1 VHGVITFY
9 HHFRQHPVGRHVIEL
24 CQAEACQSMGCK
36 QVTEHAQRVLG
47 CGLHETTADG
57 SVTLEP
63 VYCLGQCAL
72 SPTIAIDGE
81 VHARVTP
88 QRFDRLLAAARAKDS
103 Q

>member
-1 VHGVITFY
+1 
-9 HHFRQHPVGRHVIEL
+9 
-24 CQAEACQSMGCK
+24 MGCT
-36 QVTEHAQRVLG
+36 QLTEHVKRVLG
-47 CGLHETTADG
+47 CGFHETTADG

-72 SPTIAIDGE
+72 SPTIAIDDQ

-88 QRFDRLLAAARAKDS
+88 QRFDRLLATARAKDS